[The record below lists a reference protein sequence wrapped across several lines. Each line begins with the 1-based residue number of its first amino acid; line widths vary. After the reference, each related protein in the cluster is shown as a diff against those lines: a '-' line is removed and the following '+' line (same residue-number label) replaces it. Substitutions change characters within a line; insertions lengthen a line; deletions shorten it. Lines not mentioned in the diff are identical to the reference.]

1 MKTAN
6 TVSVFRHNAMSWQW
20 GAACVLL
27 TASLCFSCSSPS
39 SERHSDGG
47 REKTAFQTSA
57 AWRPELDVRSDVA
70 IVYSVN
76 SHGNEG
82 GKDVTSF
89 EQRADSWRKRG
100 YDVHYMTGMAWG
112 EYQDYFNGSWDGK
125 THFDEGQMNVHG
137 DTIWHGPG
145 VPYVVPTLNFIEY
158 MKQCH
163 IKRAIDA
170 GIDAIYLEEPE
181 FWAFA
186 GYGEAFKRE
195 WKDYY
200 GSEWKPQNESPESLY
215 LSNKLKYHLFYRA
228 LDECFSFAKGYG
240 RSKGMDVRC
249 YVPTHSLIN

>member
-82 GKDVTSF
+82 GKDVF
-89 EQRADSWRKRG
+89 EVASDGRKIILSGNNGVSVASAYNWYLKSNRISSG
-100 YDVHYMTGMAWG
+100 QKNYAEVVGMIL
-112 EYQDYFNGSWDGK
+112 SL
-125 THFDEGQMNVHG
+125 
-137 DTIWHGPG
+137 P
-145 VPYVVPTLNFIEY
+145 
-158 MKQCH
+158 
-163 IKRAIDA
+163 
-170 GIDAIYLEEPE
+170 EE
-181 FWAFA
+181 WW
-186 GYGEAFKRE
+186 Y
-195 WKDYY
+195 
-200 GSEWKPQNESPESLY
+200 
-215 LSNKLKYHLFYRA
+215 
-228 LDECFSFAKGYG
+228 
-240 RSKGMDVRC
+240 
-249 YVPTHSLIN
+249 